1 MIAMLDGG
9 SAHKLFYTYLPIQFN
24 MEDISI
30 EWAFMI
36 RREVDRN
43 LLSFTCIVGI
53 HYIHLHALKAR

>member
-1 MIAMLDGG
+1 
-9 SAHKLFYTYLPIQFN
+9 

-36 RREVDRN
+36 GREVDSN

-53 HYIHLHALKAR
+53 HYIHLHALKARWTVAHHAYMYIMPT